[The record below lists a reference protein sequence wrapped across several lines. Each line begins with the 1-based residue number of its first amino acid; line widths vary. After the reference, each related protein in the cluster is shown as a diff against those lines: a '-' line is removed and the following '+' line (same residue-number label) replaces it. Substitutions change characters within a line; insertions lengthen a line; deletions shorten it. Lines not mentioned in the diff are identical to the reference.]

1 MPVKIKSFDDM
12 YCYVYDEETGKF
24 VLVGKVSDIG
34 EYDGERE

>member
-1 MPVKIKSFDDM
+1 M

-34 EYDGERE
+34 EYDGEQE